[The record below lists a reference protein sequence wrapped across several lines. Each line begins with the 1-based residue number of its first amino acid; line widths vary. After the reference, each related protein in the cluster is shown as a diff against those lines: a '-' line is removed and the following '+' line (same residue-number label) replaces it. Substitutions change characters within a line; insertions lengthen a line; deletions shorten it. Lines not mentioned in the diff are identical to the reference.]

1 MSRFRGSSLLDRIS
15 AAVDGSKGRFV
26 RVLSGVFAGLIFY
39 GLCGT
44 WSGKAVARGDL
55 ASAGFNLGVGL
66 VVLLFALASAA
77 WYFVY
82 LIRQGTKR

>member
-1 MSRFRGSSLLDRIS
+1 MSTVLADSFSDRF
-15 AAVDGSKGRFV
+15 AKAVRESRARFV

-39 GLCGT
+39 GLCNT
-44 WSGKAVARGDL
+44 WAGKAVARGDL

-66 VVLLFALASAA
+66 VVLLFATASAA
-77 WYFVY
+77 GYFVY